1 MEVYMYYFANIKK
14 EDDIF
19 VVSFPDF
26 PNINTYG
33 ETLKEAKIMAHDA
46 LNLTLGYDSER
57 GFVLPDKTEIK
68 DGFRIKVEEN
78 IHLSSLFR
86 SLRGSRPQ
94 SEIAKKLGISYQAY
108 QKLENPDKCN
118 PTIQTLEKVASVFEN
133 EVNID
138 FIGVH

>member
-1 MEVYMYYFANIKK
+1 MYYYADIKK
-14 EDDIF
+14 EDDVF

-26 PNINTYG
+26 PNINTFG
-33 ETLKEAKIMAHDA
+33 ETFDSAIIMAHEA

-57 GFVLPDKTEIK
+57 GFSLPERTEIE
-68 DGFRIKVEEN
+68 DGIKIKVEEN

-86 SLRGSRPQ
+86 SLRGKRPQ

-118 PTIQTLEKVASVFEN
+118 PTIRTLEKLASVFDN
-133 EVNID
+133 EVYID
-138 FIGVH
+138 FVRTP